1 MPTQRAE
8 HVLETFVFESPN
20 TIMLAV
26 WTALSCW
33 MSETIPSTF
42 PQRHERI
49 TQTVCDVSERVD
61 TLIRHACDE
70 QGSCK
75 TVGDRRSAYA
85 AAHAKPDGIDP
96 QALTQSIVHA
106 LRQRSREEAIDY
118 LAALISSW
126 CLACPASLAQPYLV
140 DGQEPTDAGIAR
152 SLLMWTFR
160 PLDFWN

>member
-1 MPTQRAE
+1 MPTQHPK

-26 WTALSCW
+26 WNALSSW
-33 MSETIPSTF
+33 MSETIPSTI

-49 TQTVCDVSERVD
+49 TQTVRDVSERAD
-61 TLIRHACDE
+61 TLIRRACDE

-75 TVGDRRSAYA
+75 TVGYRRSAYA
-85 AAHAKPDGIDP
+85 ADHARPDGIDA
-96 QALTQSIVHA
+96 QDLTQSIVHA

-118 LAALISSW
+118 LATLITRW

-140 DGQEPTDAGIAR
+140 DGQAPTDIGIAR